1 MVAPAPL
8 DKIFERADLAE
19 VLDEWR
25 DGQATIVLTNGIFDL
40 MHIGHLR
47 YLNAARALGDVLVV
61 GVNADAS
68 ARQLKGPARPIVPER
83 ERAEMLAGLAC
94 VDYVTIFPETTAA
107 DLVRA
112 LRPDVYVKGGDYTIN
127 GTTNAT
133 TNGTPDA
140 TTTGGSGTG
149 SAPGSSAKPLPEA
162 AIVRAY
168 GGQVVLIPY
177 IPGHST
183 TELISR
189 IVEGSQ
195 PHPAQ
200 PDGTPTATK

>member
-1 MVAPAPL
+1 MVAPAPI
-8 DKIFERADLAE
+8 DKIFERDDLAE

-25 DGQATIVLTNGIFDL
+25 DAKAVIVLTNGIFDL

-47 YLNAARALGDVLVV
+47 YLHAARALGDVLVV

-68 ARQLKGPARPIVPER
+68 TRRIKGPARPIVPAW

-94 VDYVTIFPETTAA
+94 VDYVTIFPEDTAE
-107 DLVRA
+107 DLVRT
-112 LRPDVYVKGGDYTIN
+112 LRPDVYVKGGDYTVSS
-127 GTTNAT
+127 
-133 TNGTPDA
+133 
-140 TTTGGSGTG
+140 GSGTG
-149 SAPGSSAKPLPEA
+149 SAPGAAAKPLPEA
-162 AIVRAY
+162 AVVQAY
-168 GGQVVLIPY
+168 GGRVVLVPY

-195 PHPAQ
+195 ANPGQA
-200 PDGTPTATK
+200 DGNTKATK